1 MLSSV
6 QWLTPQEQGELSPL
20 LPAHLLVEWPVP
32 LLAQGAAVS
41 THSRLDSSRYGR
53 MKYVFYSPRD
63 LTAAADGELPEPP
76 LEPDAGGVSALVVGV
91 AVVLLLHQLP
101 VAVVVAE
108 GQALHILQWESS

>member
-6 QWLTPQEQGELSPL
+6 HWLTPQEQGELSPL

-41 THSRLDSSRYGR
+41 THNRLDSSRYGR
-53 MKYVFYSPRD
+53 MKYSPRD